1 MDSRRDFLKKA
12 AMLGGAAGLSS
23 VLPPSIQ
30 RALAINPEAGT
41 TFLDAEHVVIL
52 MQENRSFD
60 HCFGTLQGVRG
71 FNDPRAIHLPNNN
84 PVWLQTNEAGETYA
98 PFRLNIKDTKATWM
112 GSLPHSWT
120 NQIDARNNGLYDK
133 WLTAKKSGHKEYAPM
148 PLTLGYYNREDL
160 PFYYSMA
167 DAFTICDQAFCSSL
181 TGTTPNRLFLW
192 TGTIRDRQDA
202 NASAR
207 VLNGDTDYDKLAYWK
222 TFPERLEDNDI
233 SWKIYQN
240 EISVGVGLDGEE
252 DAWLSNFTDNPI
264 EWFAQYHVKFSQP
277 YIKNLPKKIA
287 SIEAAIYALE
297 DKLKGLSPK
306 NALYLKTRKELHERK
321 AELKILHE
329 EKKNLT
335 TEHYQ
340 KLSAKEKNLH
350 EKAFTTNINDL
361 AYHTLTTFSYKEG
374 DEEREVKVPKGDILY
389 QFRNDVDNGKLPT
402 VSWLV
407 APENY
412 SDHPGAPWYGAW
424 YVSEVMDILT
434 RNPEVWKKTI
444 FILCYDE
451 NDGYFDHVPPFV
463 PPHPHLPDR
472 GLVSKGIDTSMEYVM
487 REHELKKRPE
497 EEVRESSIGLGYRVP
512 LLVAS
517 PWSRGGL
524 VNSQVFDHTSI
535 LQFLEIFT
543 SHKSGKKIEETNIS
557 TWRRT
562 ICGDLTSVFQP
573 YKGEKG
579 LLPSFLNK
587 EKFIEEIHQAKFK
600 NIPAGYKSLSASE
613 IEDIHNKPFE
623 TDLMPRQ
630 ERGVRRANA
639 LPYQL
644 YAEGKLNAD
653 KTAFEI
659 TLETS
664 NKFFGEKALGS
675 PFHVYGKNINPRAYA
690 VKAGD
695 QLNDNWKI
703 NAFEQGHYQLEVY
716 GPNGFFRSFAG
727 SSNDPALDTKCN
739 YIDVIDSKL
748 PGNVEV
754 VLTNQ
759 DSKALK
765 ISIIDNAYKS
775 GKQTHSIEAG
785 KNLTVALDLS
795 KSLGWYDFTI
805 TVAGDDLF
813 MKHYAGRVETGK
825 SNFTDP
831 AMGRA
836 I

>member
-23 VLPPSIQ
+23 MLPPSIQ
-30 RALAINPEAGT
+30 RALAIDPEAGT
-41 TFLDAEHVVIL
+41 SFLDAEHVVIL

-71 FNDPRAIHLPNNN
+71 FNDPRAIRLPNNN

-120 NQIDARNNGLYDK
+120 DQTDARNNGLYDK
-133 WLTAKKSGHKEYAPM
+133 WLTAKKSGHKEYASM

-160 PFYYSMA
+160 PFYYSLA

-207 VLNGDTDYDKLAYWK
+207 VFNGDTDYDKPAYWK
-222 TFPERLEDNDI
+222 TFPERLEDNNI

-240 EISVGVGLDGEE
+240 EISVGVGFDSEE

-287 SIEAAIYALE
+287 SAESAISVLE
-297 DKLKGLSPK
+297 DKLKSLSPK
-306 NALYLKTRKELHERK
+306 NALYLKTRQELHERK
-321 AELKILHE
+321 AELKTLHE
-329 EKKNLT
+329 ERKKLIAK
-335 TEHYQ
+335 HYQ
-340 KLSAKEKNLH
+340 KLSDTEKNLH
-350 EKAFTTNINDL
+350 AKAFTTNINDL
-361 AYHTLTTFSYKEG
+361 AYHTLTTLTYKEG
-374 DEEREVKVPKGDILY
+374 DEEREVKVPKGDVLY
-389 QFRNDVDNGKLPT
+389 QFRSDVDNGKLPT

-434 RNPEVWKKTI
+434 KNPEVWKKTI

-463 PPHPHLPDR
+463 PPHPNLPDH
-472 GLVSKGIDTSMEYVM
+472 GLVSKGIDTSIEYVM
-487 REHELKKRPE
+487 REHELKRRPE
-497 EEVRESSIGLGYRVP
+497 EQVRESSIGLGYRVP
-512 LLVAS
+512 LIIAS
-517 PWSRGGL
+517 PWSRGGV

-557 TWRRT
+557 AWRRT

-573 YKGEKG
+573 YKGDKFQ
-579 LLPSFLNK
+579 LPSFLAK
-587 EKFIEEIHQAKFK
+587 DKFITEIHQAKFRK
-600 NIPAGYKSLSASE
+600 LPSTYKSLSKEE
-613 IEDIHNKPFE
+613 IEQINTTPVE
-623 TDLMPRQ
+623 SEYMPQQ

-644 YAEGKLNAD
+644 YAEGKLTAD

-659 TLETS
+659 TLEAS
-664 NKFFGEKALGS
+664 NKFFGEKAAGS
-675 PFHVYGKNINPRAYA
+675 PFHIYRKNINPRAYA

-695 QLNDNWKI
+695 QLSDNWKI
-703 NAFEQGHYQLEVY
+703 NTFEQGHYQLQVY
-716 GPNGFFRSFAG
+716 GPNGFFRSFTG
-727 SSNDPALDTKCN
+727 SGNDPALDSRCN
-739 YIDVIDSKL
+739 YNDVDSKL
-748 PGNVEV
+748 PGNVEI

-759 DSKALK
+759 DSKPLK
-765 ISIIDNAYKS
+765 VSITDNAYKS
-775 GKQTHSIEAG
+775 GKQTHAIEAG
-785 KNLTVALDLS
+785 KSLTVTLDLS
-795 KSLGWYDFTI
+795 KNLGWYDFTI
-805 TVAGDDLF
+805 TVVGDDLF
-813 MKHYAGRVETGK
+813 MKHYTGRVETGK
-825 SNFTDP
+825 SGFTDP
-831 AMGRA
+831 AMGHA